1 LCIYIRSAF
10 IHFDLWPVLFA
21 FLSDTSSFPR
31 PKFWFGSSVASVSKA
46 AEYKKQVI
54 RGTRNNNLWG
64 KRYLAQDAT
73 NDLSRLDVLCC
84 GILYQRDCRVHG
96 SSLKKVS
103 RCRFGGSLY
112 IILSRSTGILNDGD
126 IHRSIRHDYRDW
138 TYIDDIHYLSSLLFF
153 MFFIFIWSGFPWWP
167 GHSPARINKKRRRGK
182 GGGCWAASSHLR
194 GRRRNLTKST
204 TYSNR
209 LLGRSRQ
216 KNKPNKKVLLPRLSC
231 SVGMTRVYSTYKN
244 CAHVIHILE
253 DLELSNVYRP
263 WFFRFVFLPSELWQ
277 DRWNA

>member
-1 LCIYIRSAF
+1 VWRVHNNKRQDRARLSVALSLSRRPPACGCYTTIGTEWLCIYIRSAF

-73 NDLSRLDVLCC
+73 DDLSRLDVLCC

-182 GGGCWAASSHLR
+182 GGGDAGQQVPICAEEDETWQ
-194 GRRRNLTKST
+194 
-204 TYSNR
+204 NR
-209 LLGRSRQ
+209 Q
-216 KNKPNKKVLLPRLSC
+216 
-231 SVGMTRVYSTYKN
+231 
-244 CAHVIHILE
+244 HIRI
-253 DLELSNVYRP
+253 DC
-263 WFFRFVFLPSELWQ
+263 
-277 DRWNA
+277 